1 MHALVTLYPAGHA
14 ATTSL
19 VVAERFGKR
28 HDTVL
33 RAIRNLQVPADW
45 RLRNFAEASQ
55 EVPQPNGGVASYPIY
70 IITRD
75 GFSILAMGF
84 TGKAA
89 MEWKLKFLDAF
100 NRLETA
106 LCDPRLRAAAA
117 RLAELHW
124 KAMEIGSE
132 DNQLWAAA
140 WISQAF
146 MMFDMGLRTAEE
158 RIAAG
163 GGPMQFTPRRH
174 IRRAT
179 QNTDSL

>member
-1 MHALVTLYPAGHA
+1 
-14 ATTSL
+14 
-19 VVAERFGKR
+19 
-28 HDTVL
+28 
-33 RAIRNLQVPADW
+33 
-45 RLRNFAEASQ
+45 
-55 EVPQPNGGVASYPIY
+55 
-70 IITRD
+70 
-75 GFSILAMGF
+75 
-84 TGKAA
+84 
-89 MEWKLKFLDAF
+89 
-100 NRLETA
+100 
-106 LCDPRLRAAAA
+106 
-117 RLAELHW
+117 
-124 KAMEIGSE
+124 MEIGSE